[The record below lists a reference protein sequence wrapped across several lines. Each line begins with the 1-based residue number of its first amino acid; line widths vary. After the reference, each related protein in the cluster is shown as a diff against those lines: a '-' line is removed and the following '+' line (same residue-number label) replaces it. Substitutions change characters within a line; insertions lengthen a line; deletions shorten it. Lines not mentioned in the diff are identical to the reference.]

1 MLLKDWMRSE
11 GVDDAALAER
21 IGDLSKFTVR
31 SLRFQQRTP
40 SVRVAARIEAISA
53 GKVRLA
59 DLLPAARGASPL
71 TAEAHP

>member
-11 GVDDAALAER
+11 GVDDATLAER

-31 SLRFQQRTP
+31 SLRFQRRTP

-53 GKVRLA
+53 GKVRLS
-59 DLLPAARGASPL
+59 DLLPPGRAASPL
-71 TAEAHP
+71 SAEARP